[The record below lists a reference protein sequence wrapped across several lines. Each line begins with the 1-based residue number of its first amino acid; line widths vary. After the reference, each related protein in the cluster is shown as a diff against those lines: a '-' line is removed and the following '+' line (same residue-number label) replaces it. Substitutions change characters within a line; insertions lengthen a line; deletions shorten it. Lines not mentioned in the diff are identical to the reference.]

1 MSKKNIKSLS
11 EVVIANNIT
20 LIIYPPY
27 TDASNVIASMLTIP
41 SIVENITY
49 IMTQEINLVNAAA
62 GQDLPS
68 KIYLKYEGCPSLSS
82 AISKKSFIMID
93 SLKTFRLKNM
103 WKHLSTKSPVCKLII
118 FTSNES
124 DQNDKRY
131 LDRIYPNYCVLT
143 HCLSNY
149 HIGLIYKIDNT
160 VMSDSQK
167 KLYMSANQKDPE
179 DLLKI
184 CNFVY
189 PEKIDPKDSIDA
201 DMGENGW
208 IDDSIFSD
216 LIEYSPKFHNLLTII
231 VSQYADKHVVYTR
244 FIKSHGIDLI
254 NTLLNYLG
262 INHTIITEENDTNDQ
277 IGKIT
282 TFCGESDQKVLI
294 MNTLP
299 RAEINDVGHIHFLEG
314 TEENTVYS
322 FINSIYKARLFTKTR
337 PLSISVHCHISSY
350 PNNDNSNNDNSN
362 NDNSDENIET
372 PDVKLYL
379 KVSGEIIEKQGIF
392 DSFMSKSKKIC
403 YIKGPG
409 ISVI

>member
-1 MSKKNIKSLS
+1 MS

-103 WKHLSTKSPVCKLII
+103 WKHLSTKSPGCKLII

-131 LDRIYPNYCVLT
+131 LDRISPNYGVLT

-189 PEKIDPKDSIDA
+189 PEKVDPKDSIDA
-201 DMGENGW
+201 DRGENGW

-244 FIKSHGIDLI
+244 FIKSHGIDMI

-337 PLSISVHCHISSY
+337 PLSISVHFHISSY